1 MTRLLAT
8 IILLTSTLPAAA
20 QWLSLPTPGIP
31 RSADGKPNLSAPAP
45 RSADGKPDLNG
56 LWRSARVRGDLRDP
70 SNIQSWARDA
80 MAERERNFYKDGPQ
94 FQCLPTGP
102 ANIAGGMRRIVQSPT
117 AIAVLNGDLTYRT
130 IFLDGRA
137 LEPDP
142 LPIWMGY
149 SVGRWDG
156 DTLVVQSNGYNAKTW
171 LHGEG
176 LGHTEKLRITERYRR
191 VDFGHIQL
199 DVTYDDPGTFDV
211 PLHTTVALEL
221 AADDELLEVV
231 CNEASEGVTKHW
243 VGDKTTDAARKVV
256 NVSPDIL
263 AKYVGTYKGYWL
275 DNPTTLEVM
284 LEDGGL
290 VVQRN
295 GSKKS
300 ALLAQSENTF
310 VCPSCQWG
318 QPYVFTREGDAPAT
332 QVAEIQVSG
341 AWIFKRVK

>member
-31 RSADGKPNLSAPAP
+31 RTADGKPNLAAPAP

-56 LWRSARVRGDLRDP
+56 LWRSAGVRGDLRDP
-70 SNIQSWARDA
+70 SKIQSWARDA

>member
-31 RSADGKPNLSAPAP
+31 RTADGKPNLAAPAP
-45 RSADGKPDLNG
+45 RTADGHPDLTG
-56 LWRSARVRGDLRDP
+56 LWRPAGTSGDLRDP
-70 SNIQSWARDA
+70 SKIQPRARDA

-102 ANIAGGMRRIVQSPT
+102 ANIAGGMRRIVQSPS

-156 DTLVVQSNGYNAKTW
+156 DTLVVQSNGYNDKTW

-176 LGHTEKLRITERYRR
+176 LGHTEKLRVTERYRR

-199 DVTYDDPGTFDV
+199 DVTYDDPGTFDA
-211 PLHTTVALEL
+211 PLHAAVTLEL

-256 NVSPDIL
+256 NVSTDIL

-290 VVQRN
+290 FVQRN